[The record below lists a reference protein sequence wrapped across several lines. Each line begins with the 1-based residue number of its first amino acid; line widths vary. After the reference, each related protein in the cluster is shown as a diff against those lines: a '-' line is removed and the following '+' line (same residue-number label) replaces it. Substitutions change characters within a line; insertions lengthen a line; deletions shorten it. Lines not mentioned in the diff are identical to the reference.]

1 MSIPSLTER
10 LDSLSSADKE
20 SEQVVPPETRL
31 DELIPLTDAG
41 QEFEPTQVAGVGG
54 LLRKAVK
61 EAPVRTERPILPE
74 GVDQG
79 KVGTSQVIRES
90 GAKAEVIVQ
99 SAPQMPTTGKPSPT
113 SAEVAAGVPE
123 TAFNLDMIQ
132 DADGVKQFIEAT
144 ARAYGADKIEKISY
158 KQMAEKLSNEG
169 YDEGFIA
176 RIIDPL
182 QATKASPQDAYKMQL
197 ALVDA
202 GKRAFDLGEQVKA
215 AKKAG
220 ELNPELTSAFM
231 QAVALEGTLVKAVR
245 GRQADIARTL
255 GIFSQARQSSAERGA
270 MLEAIMNEA
279 GGIESVHDFANKYT
293 ALASS
298 SARATMAEN
307 GYGNALSRGTDMWMS
322 TWINGLLSN
331 PTTHAKNIAGNL
343 FFGGLQIPE
352 RALASAIGKTRNF
365 MFKGGEDA
373 ISTDEIY
380 AQAMGFLQGIREGG
394 EIAGRAFKSNTPTDP
409 FQKIEATRLNREP
422 FEVDFGDSDT
432 GKAVSGAL
440 RYYGKFVTLPGRALM
455 AEDEFFKGVG
465 YRMELN
471 ALATRESEKMYK
483 ALIGSGVDPDNA
495 ARQSADFM
503 ADMLAN
509 PSDDIRDAAM
519 GVARTVTFTRELG
532 SAERI
537 GGNTVGFNVNL
548 QAMQGAFQNPLLKVF
563 VPFIK
568 TPTNIALEA
577 MARTPG
583 LNFASPR
590 FWGDYNAG
598 GIRRDQAIARVT
610 LGGAM
615 IYSVSAGVF
624 EGRVT
629 GYGPMRMEDKKA
641 LEGTGWQQFSFVF
654 DTKDVSEEMMAKFE
668 KLTTVS
674 RGPDKVYI
682 SYAGL
687 EPIGTLL
694 GIGATSGEYAQMTP
708 GGEDL
713 DKLMMGG
720 ALGVYQYLSEQPML
734 QGFSEIQKVFTSG
747 AKDGPTILY
756 DFINAASKQM
766 SQFVIGGSPV
776 GVHSS
781 FVAGVERIVDP
792 TRSNTMPA
800 EMSTKTG
807 MIEPAV
813 RGFYDAVRY
822 YKSRNPLTSD
832 SLPRSIDPITG
843 EVEMVGKGKLYEMFN
858 PFKESSGKYNQAKAV
873 LVAYGVPMYI
883 PKKSIDGI
891 QLSATQYNRWIELAT
906 QDGALADQ
914 IAYLGESDSIQ
925 NLASQDLGKAQAIIT
940 KVMSDAYS
948 NAKQRLI
955 AEDPDLF
962 DAMQEAKEFKRD
974 YGKYKR

>member
-1 MSIPSLTER
+1 MSIPSLTDR
-10 LDSLSSADKE
+10 LDSLSAADKE
-20 SEQVVPPETRL
+20 SAQVVPPETRL

-41 QEFEPTQVAGVGG
+41 QEFEPVQVASLREKAIGG

-61 EAPVRTERPILPE
+61 EAPVRTERPILPP

-79 KVGTSQVIRES
+79 KVGTSQVIRET
-90 GAKAEVIVQ
+90 GAKGEVIIE
-99 SAPQMPTTGKPSPT
+99 SMPQMPTTGKPSPT
-113 SAEVAAGVPE
+113 PTEKAAGVPE

-132 DADGVKQFIEAT
+132 DEDGVKQFIEAT

-158 KQMAEKLSNEG
+158 KQMAEELSVSG

-215 AKKAG
+215 AKATG
-220 ELNPELTSAFM
+220 ELTPELTSAFM

-255 GIFSQARQSSAERGA
+255 GIFSQARQSSAQRGE

-279 GGIESVHDFANKYT
+279 GGIESVHDFASKYT
-293 ALASS
+293 ALSSS
-298 SARATMAEN
+298 SARANMAEN
-307 GYGNALSRGTDMWMS
+307 GYGNTVRGVFNRLTDMAMS

-331 PTTHAKNIAGNL
+331 FTTHVKNIAGNL

-352 RALASAIGKTRNF
+352 RALASAIGKSRNF
-365 MFKGGEDA
+365 MFKGGEEA
-373 ISTDEIY
+373 ISGNEIY
-380 AQAMGFLQGIREGG
+380 AQAVGFLQGIREGG
-394 EIAGRAFKSNTPTDP
+394 EIAVRAAKNNTPTDP

-422 FEVDFGDSDT
+422 FEMDLGDSET
-432 GKAVSGAL
+432 GKAISGAL
-440 RYYGKFVTLPGRALM
+440 KYWGKFVTLPGRALM
-455 AEDEFFKGVG
+455 AEDEFFKAVG

-471 ALATRESEKMYK
+471 ALATRESEKMYRS
-483 ALIGSGVDPDNA
+483 LVDSGIDPNSA
-495 ARQSADFM
+495 ARQSADFFSN
-503 ADMLAN
+503 MLIN
-509 PSDDIRDAAM
+509 PTDDIQDAAM
-519 GVARTVTFTRELG
+519 GAARTVTFTRELET
-532 SAERI
+532 A
-537 GGNTVGFNVNL
+537 L
-548 QAMQGAFQNPLLKVF
+548 QGVQRAAQNPLIKMF
-563 VPFIK
+563 VPFFK
-568 TPTNIALEA
+568 TPMNIFLEA
-577 MARTPG
+577 ITRTPG
-583 LNFASPR
+583 LNFGSPR
-590 FWGDYNAG
+590 FWGDFNAG

-713 DKLMMGG
+713 DKMMMGG

-756 DFINAASKQM
+756 DFINAASKQV
-766 SQFVIGGSPV
+766 SQFVIGGSPA
-776 GVHSS
+776 GAHSS

-792 TRSNTMPA
+792 TKSNTMPT

-807 MIEPAV
+807 IIEPAV
-813 RGFYDAVRY
+813 RGFYEAVRY

-832 SLPRSIDPITG
+832 SLPRALDPITG

-914 IAYLGESDSIQ
+914 ISYLGESDSMQ
-925 NLASQDLGKAQAIIT
+925 NLAGNDLGKAQAIIS
-940 KVMSDAYS
+940 KVISDAYS
-948 NAKQRLI
+948 NAKQMLI
-955 AEDPDLF
+955 AEDPELF
-962 DAMQEAKEFKRD
+962 DAMRENDEFKRD
-974 YGKYKR
+974 FGKYKR

>member
-10 LDSLSSADKE
+10 LDDLSAADKE
-20 SEQVVPPETRL
+20 SAQVVPLETQMQ
-31 DELIPLTDAG
+31 ELIPLTDAG
-41 QEFEPTQVAGVGG
+41 QQFESVQVAGPIEGLG
-54 LLRKAVK
+54 SLLRKAVK
-61 EAPVRTERPILPE
+61 ETPVRTERPILPQ

-79 KVGTSQVIRES
+79 KVGQSQVIRET
-90 GAKAEVIVQ
+90 GAKGEVIIE
-99 SAPQMPTTGKPSPT
+99 SMPQMPTTGKPSPT
-113 SAEVAAGVPE
+113 SAERAAGVPE

-132 DADGVKQFIEAT
+132 DEDGVKQFIEAT
-144 ARAYGADKIEKISY
+144 ARAYGADKIAKISY
-158 KQMAEKLSNEG
+158 KQMAEELSVSG

-215 AKKAG
+215 AKATG
-220 ELNPELTSAFM
+220 ELTPELTSAFM

-255 GIFSQARQSSAERGA
+255 GIFSQARQSSAQRGE
-270 MLEAIMNEA
+270 MLDAIMNEA
-279 GGIESVHDFANKYT
+279 GGIDSVHDFANKYT
-293 ALASS
+293 ALTSS
-298 SARATMAEN
+298 SARANMAES
-307 GYGNALSRGTDMWMS
+307 GYGNTLKGVLNRTTDMAMS

-352 RALASAIGKTRNF
+352 RALASVIGKTRNF

-373 ISTDEIY
+373 ISTDELY
-380 AQAMGFLQGIREGG
+380 AQAMGFLQGMREGG

-432 GKAVSGAL
+432 AKAVSGAL
-440 RYYGKFVTLPGRALM
+440 SYYGKFVTLPGRALM
-455 AEDEFFKGVG
+455 AEDEFFKAIG

-483 ALIGSGVDPDNA
+483 ALVEGGIDPDNA
-495 ARQSADFM
+495 ARQAADFM
-503 ADMLAN
+503 ADMLVN
-509 PSDDIRDAAM
+509 PTADIQDAAM
-519 GVARTVTFTRELG
+519 GVARTVTFTRELEP
-532 SAERI
+532 A
-537 GGNTVGFNVNL
+537 L
-548 QAMQGAFQNPLLKVF
+548 QGIQRAAQNPLIKMF

-577 MARTPG
+577 ITRTPG

-590 FWGDYNAG
+590 FWGDFNAG

-654 DTKDVSEEMMAKFE
+654 DTKDVSEEMMARFE

-734 QGFSEIQKVFTSG
+734 SGFNDIMKVFTSG

-756 DFINAASKQM
+756 DLINAASKQV
-766 SQFVIGGSPV
+766 SQFAIGGSPV

-792 TRSNTMPA
+792 TKSNTMPT
-800 EMSTKTG
+800 EMGTKTG
-807 MIEPAV
+807 VIEPAV
-813 RGFYDAVRY
+813 KGFYSAVQY

-832 SLPRSIDPITG
+832 SLPRALDPITG

-873 LVAYGVPMYI
+873 LVAYGIPMHI
-883 PKKSIDGI
+883 PKKSMDGI

-906 QDGALADQ
+906 QDGALADE
-914 IAYLGESDSIQ
+914 IAYMGESENIQ
-925 NLASQDLGKAQAIIT
+925 NLASKDLAQAQAMIE
-940 KVMSDAYS
+940 KVISDAYS
-948 NAKQRLI
+948 NAKKMLI
-955 AEDPDLF
+955 SEDPDLA
-962 DAMQEAKEFKRD
+962 DAMQEVKEFKKD
-974 YGKYKR
+974 YGQFKR

>member
-1 MSIPSLTER
+1 
-10 LDSLSSADKE
+10 
-20 SEQVVPPETRL
+20 
-31 DELIPLTDAG
+31 
-41 QEFEPTQVAGVGG
+41 
-54 LLRKAVK
+54 
-61 EAPVRTERPILPE
+61 
-74 GVDQG
+74 
-79 KVGTSQVIRES
+79 
-90 GAKAEVIVQ
+90 
-99 SAPQMPTTGKPSPT
+99 
-113 SAEVAAGVPE
+113 
-123 TAFNLDMIQ
+123 
-132 DADGVKQFIEAT
+132 
-144 ARAYGADKIEKISY
+144 
-158 KQMAEKLSNEG
+158 
-169 YDEGFIA
+169 
-176 RIIDPL
+176 
-182 QATKASPQDAYKMQL
+182 MQL

-215 AKKAG
+215 AKATG
-220 ELNPELTSAFM
+220 ELTPELTSAFM

-255 GIFSQARQSSAERGA
+255 GIFSQARQSSAQRGE

-279 GGIESVHDFANKYT
+279 GGIDSVHDFANKYT
-293 ALASS
+293 ALSSS
-298 SARATMAEN
+298 SARANMAEN
-307 GYGNALSRGTDMWMS
+307 GYGNTLKGNFNRLTDMTMS

-365 MFKGGEDA
+365 MFKGGEEA
-373 ISTDEIY
+373 ISADEIY
-380 AQAMGFLQGIREGG
+380 AQAVGWLQGIREGG
-394 EIAGRAFKSNTPTDP
+394 EIAVRSAKSNTPTDP

-422 FEVDFGDSDT
+422 FEMDFGDSDT
-432 GKAVSGAL
+432 AKALSGAL
-440 RYYGKFVTLPGRALM
+440 KYYGKFVTLPGRALM
-455 AEDEFFKGVG
+455 AEDEFFKAMG

-471 ALATRESEKMYK
+471 ALSVRESEKMYK
-483 ALIGSGVDPDNA
+483 ALVGSGVDPDNA
-495 ARQSADFM
+495 ARQSADFL
-503 ADMLAN
+503 ANMLAN
-509 PSDDIRDAAM
+509 PTADIQDAAM
-519 GVARTVTFTRELG
+519 GAARTVTFTRELEP
-532 SAERI
+532 A
-537 GGNTVGFNVNL
+537 L
-548 QAMQGAFQNPLLKVF
+548 QGIQRAAQNPLIKMF

-577 MARTPG
+577 ITRTPG

-615 IYSVSAGVF
+615 IYSVAAGVF

-641 LEGTGWQQFSFVF
+641 LEGTGWQQFSYSFK
-654 DTKDVSEEMMAKFE
+654 TKDVPEELLAKFE

-674 RGPDKVYI
+674 RGPDEVYI

-694 GIGATSGEYAQMTP
+694 AIGATMGEYAQMTP

-720 ALGVYQYLSEQPML
+720 SLGVYQYLSEQPML
-734 QGFSEIQKVFTSG
+734 QGVSEIQKVFTSG
-747 AKDGPTILY
+747 SKDGPTILY
-756 DFINAASKQM
+756 DLINASSKQM
-766 SQFVIGGSPV
+766 SQFVIGGTPPF
-776 GVHSS
+776 GIHSS
-781 FVAGVERIVDP
+781 FVAGIERIVDP
-792 TRSNTMPA
+792 ERSSTLPA

-807 MIEPAV
+807 IIDPAV
-813 RGFYDAVRY
+813 RGFYSAVQY

-832 SLPRSIDPITG
+832 SLPRALDPITG

-906 QDGALADQ
+906 QDGALAEQ
-914 IAYLGESDSIQ
+914 IAYLGESPAIQ
-925 NLASQDLGKAQAIIT
+925 NKAASNLEEAQAIIT
-940 KVMSDAYS
+940 KTITDAYS
-948 NAKQRLI
+948 VAKERLK

-962 DAMQEAKEFKRD
+962 DALREVDEFKKD
-974 YGKYKR
+974 FGKYKR

>member
-1 MSIPSLTER
+1 M
-10 LDSLSSADKE
+10 
-20 SEQVVPPETRL
+20 
-31 DELIPLTDAG
+31 
-41 QEFEPTQVAGVGG
+41 
-54 LLRKAVK
+54 
-61 EAPVRTERPILPE
+61 
-74 GVDQG
+74 
-79 KVGTSQVIRES
+79 
-90 GAKAEVIVQ
+90 
-99 SAPQMPTTGKPSPT
+99 PQMPTTGKPSPT

-158 KQMAEKLSNEG
+158 KQMAEELSVSG

-182 QATKASPQDAYKMQL
+182 EATKASPQDAYKMQL

-215 AKKAG
+215 AKAAG
-220 ELNPELTSAFM
+220 ELTPELTSAFM

-279 GGIESVHDFANKYT
+279 GGINSVHDFANKYT
-293 ALASS
+293 ALSASG
-298 SARATMAEN
+298 RANMAES
-307 GYGNALSRGTDMWMS
+307 GYGNTLRGNFNRLTDMTMS
-322 TWINGLLSN
+322 TFINGLLSL
-331 PTTHAKNIAGNL
+331 PTTHAKNIAGNT

-365 MFKGGEDA
+365 MFKGGEEA
-373 ISTDEIY
+373 ISTDELY

-394 EIAGRAFKSNTPTDP
+394 EIAVRAVKSNTPTDP

-422 FEVDFGDSDT
+422 FEMDFGDSDT
-432 GKAVSGAL
+432 GKAISGAL
-440 RYYGKFVTLPGRALM
+440 SYYGKFVTLPGRALM
-455 AEDEFFKGVG
+455 AEDEFFKAIG

-471 ALATRESEKMYK
+471 ALATRESEKMYR
-483 ALIGSGVDPDNA
+483 ALVGSGVDPDNA

-503 ADMLAN
+503 ASMLAN
-509 PSDDIRDAAM
+509 PTADIQDAAM
-519 GVARTVTFTRELG
+519 GVSRTVTFTRELEP
-532 SAERI
+532 A
-537 GGNTVGFNVNL
+537 L
-548 QAMQGAFQNPLLKVF
+548 QGIQRAAQNPLIKMF

-577 MARTPG
+577 ITRTPG

-610 LGGAM
+610 LGGAL
-615 IYSVSAGVF
+615 IYSVAAGVF

-629 GYGPMRMEDKKA
+629 GYGPMRLEDKKA

-720 ALGVYQYLSEQPML
+720 SLGVYQYLSEQPML
-734 QGFSEIQKVFTSG
+734 QGVSEIQKVFTSG

-756 DFINAASKQM
+756 DLINAASKQM

-781 FVAGVERIVDP
+781 FIAGIERIVDP
-792 TRSNTMPA
+792 ERSSTLPA

-807 MIEPAV
+807 IIEPAV
-813 RGFYDAVRY
+813 RGFYSAVQY

-832 SLPRSIDPITG
+832 SLPRALDPITG

-858 PFKESSGKYNQAKAV
+858 PFKESNGKYNQAKAV

-925 NLASQDLGKAQAIIT
+925 NLASQDLGKAQAIIS
-940 KVMSDAYS
+940 KVISDAYS
-948 NAKQRLI
+948 NAKQMLM

-962 DAMQEAKEFKRD
+962 DAMRENDEFKRD
-974 YGKYKR
+974 FGKFKR

>member
-10 LDSLSSADKE
+10 LDSLSSAEKE
-20 SEQVVPPETRL
+20 SGEVVPTQTRL

-41 QEFEPTQVAGVGG
+41 QEFEPTQVAGLGG

-61 EAPVRTERPILPE
+61 ETPIRTERPILPP

-79 KVGTSQVIRES
+79 KVGQSQVIRET
-90 GAKAEVIVQ
+90 GAKGEVIIETM
-99 SAPQMPTTGKPSPT
+99 PQMPITGKPSPT
-113 SAEVAAGVPE
+113 TTEKAAGVPE

-158 KQMAEKLSNEG
+158 KQMAEELSVSG

-220 ELNPELTSAFM
+220 QLAPELTSEFM

-255 GIFSQARQSSAERGA
+255 GIFSQARQSSAQRGE
-270 MLEAIMNEA
+270 MLEAIMNET
-279 GGIESVHDFANKYT
+279 GGINSVHDFANKYT
-293 ALASS
+293 ALSSS
-298 SARATMAEN
+298 SARANMSEN
-307 GYGNALSRGTDMWMS
+307 GYATTLKGSFYRLTDMAMS

-352 RALASAIGKTRNF
+352 RALASVIGKTRNF

-373 ISTDEIY
+373 ISTDELY

-394 EIAGRAFKSNTPTDP
+394 EIANRAFKSNTPTDP

-440 RYYGKFVTLPGRALM
+440 SYYGKFVTLPGRALM
-455 AEDEFFKGVG
+455 AEDEFFKAIG

-483 ALIGSGVDPDNA
+483 ALVNGGVDPDNA
-495 ARQSADFM
+495 ARQAADFM
-503 ADMLAN
+503 ADMLVN
-509 PSDDIRDAAM
+509 PTADIQDAAM
-519 GVARTVTFTRELG
+519 SVARTVTFTRELEQG
-532 SAERI
+532 
-537 GGNTVGFNVNL
+537 L
-548 QAMQGAFQNPLLKVF
+548 QGIQRFAQTPLIKMF

-577 MARTPG
+577 ITRTPG

-590 FWGDYNAG
+590 FWGDFNAG

-610 LGGAM
+610 LGSAL

-624 EGRVT
+624 EGRIT
-629 GYGPMRMEDKKA
+629 GYGPMRLEDKKA

-654 DTKDVSEEMMAKFE
+654 DTKDVSEEMMARFE

-694 GIGATSGEYAQMTP
+694 AIGATSGEYSQMTP

-713 DKLMMGG
+713 DKLMLGG
-720 ALGVYQYLSEQPML
+720 ALAVYQYLSEQPML
-734 QGFSEIQKVFTSG
+734 QGVSDIQKVFTSG
-747 AKDGPTILY
+747 AKDAPTRAY
-756 DFINAASKQM
+756 DLINAASKQM
-766 SQFVIGGSPV
+766 SQFLIGGSPF

-792 TRSNTMPA
+792 SKSSTMPA
-800 EMSTKTG
+800 EMSTKVG
-807 MIEPAV
+807 MIDPAV
-813 RGFYDAVRY
+813 RGFYSAVQY

-832 SLPRSIDPITG
+832 SLPRALDPITG

-873 LVAYGVPMYI
+873 LVAYGIPMYI

-914 IAYLGESDSIQ
+914 IAYLGESPAIQ
-925 NLASQDLGKAQAIIT
+925 NKAANDLEEAQSIIS
-940 KVMSDAYS
+940 KVISDAYS
-948 NAKQRLI
+948 NAKQTLI
-955 AEDPDLF
+955 SEDPDLF
-962 DAMQEAKEFKRD
+962 DAMQEVKEFKRD
-974 YGKYKR
+974 QGKYKR

>member
-1 MSIPSLTER
+1 
-10 LDSLSSADKE
+10 
-20 SEQVVPPETRL
+20 
-31 DELIPLTDAG
+31 
-41 QEFEPTQVAGVGG
+41 
-54 LLRKAVK
+54 
-61 EAPVRTERPILPE
+61 
-74 GVDQG
+74 
-79 KVGTSQVIRES
+79 
-90 GAKAEVIVQ
+90 
-99 SAPQMPTTGKPSPT
+99 
-113 SAEVAAGVPE
+113 
-123 TAFNLDMIQ
+123 
-132 DADGVKQFIEAT
+132 
-144 ARAYGADKIEKISY
+144 
-158 KQMAEKLSNEG
+158 
-169 YDEGFIA
+169 
-176 RIIDPL
+176 
-182 QATKASPQDAYKMQL
+182 
-197 ALVDA
+197 
-202 GKRAFDLGEQVKA
+202 
-215 AKKAG
+215 
-220 ELNPELTSAFM
+220 
-231 QAVALEGTLVKAVR
+231 
-245 GRQADIARTL
+245 
-255 GIFSQARQSSAERGA
+255 

-279 GGIESVHDFANKYT
+279 GGIESVHDFASKYT
-293 ALASS
+293 ALSSS
-298 SARATMAEN
+298 SARANMSES
-307 GYGNALSRGTDMWMS
+307 GYGNTLKGTFNRLTDMTMS

-331 PTTHAKNIAGNL
+331 PTTHAKNIAGNT

-365 MFKGGEDA
+365 MFQGGEEA
-373 ISTDEIY
+373 ISGNEVY

-394 EIAGRAFKSNTPTDP
+394 EIAARAVKSNTPTDP
-409 FQKIEATRLNREP
+409 FQKIEATRLNRQP
-422 FEVDFGDSDT
+422 FEADFGDSDT

-440 RYYGKFVTLPGRALM
+440 NYWGKFVTLPGRALM
-455 AEDEFFKGVG
+455 AEDEFFKAIG

-483 ALIGSGVDPDNA
+483 SLVDSGIDPDNA

-503 ADMLAN
+503 AGMLAN
-509 PSDDIRDAAM
+509 PTADIQDAAM
-519 GVARTVTFTRELG
+519 GVSRTVTFTRELEP
-532 SAERI
+532 A
-537 GGNTVGFNVNL
+537 L
-548 QAMQGAFQNPLLKVF
+548 QGIQRAAQNPLIKMF

-577 MARTPG
+577 ITRTPG

-629 GYGPMRMEDKKA
+629 GYGPMRLEDKKA

-654 DTKDVSEEMMAKFE
+654 DTKDVSEEMMARFE

-734 QGFSEIQKVFTSG
+734 SGFNDIQKVFSSG
-747 AKDGPTILY
+747 SKDGPTILY
-756 DFINAASKQM
+756 DLINASSKQM
-766 SQFVIGGSPV
+766 SQFLIGGSPL
-776 GVHSS
+776 GAHSS
-781 FVAGVERIVDP
+781 LVAGVERMVDP
-792 TRSNTMPA
+792 SRSSTLPA

-807 MIEPAV
+807 IIDPAV
-813 RGFYDAVRY
+813 RGFYSAVQY

-832 SLPRSIDPITG
+832 SLPRALDPITG

-906 QDGALADQ
+906 QDGALQDQ
-914 IAYLGESDSIQ
+914 IAYLGESESIQ
-925 NLASQDLGKAQAIIT
+925 NLASQDLGKAQAIIS
-940 KVMSDAYS
+940 KVISDAYS
-948 NAKQRLI
+948 NAKQMLI

-962 DAMQEAKEFKRD
+962 DAMRENDEFKRD
-974 YGKYKR
+974 YGKFKR

>member
-10 LDSLSSADKE
+10 LDDLSSADKE
-20 SEQVVPPETRL
+20 SAQVVPPETRL

-41 QEFEPTQVAGVGG
+41 QEFEPTQVAGIGT

-61 EAPVRTERPILPE
+61 EAPVRTERPILPP

-79 KVGTSQVIRES
+79 KVGTSQVIRET
-90 GAKAEVIVQ
+90 GAKGEVIIE
-99 SAPQMPTTGKPSPT
+99 SMPQMPTTGKPSPT
-113 SAEVAAGVPE
+113 PTEKAAGVPE

-132 DADGVKQFIEAT
+132 DEDGVKQFIEAT
-144 ARAYGADKIEKISY
+144 ARAYGADKIQKISY
-158 KQMAEKLSNEG
+158 KQMAEQLSTEG

-215 AKKAG
+215 AKAIG
-220 ELNPELTSAFM
+220 ELTPELTSAFM

-255 GIFSQARQSSAERGA
+255 GIFSQARQSSAQRGE

-279 GGIESVHDFANKYT
+279 GGIESIHDFASKYT
-293 ALASS
+293 ALSSS
-298 SARATMAEN
+298 SARANLAEN
-307 GYGNALSRGTDMWMS
+307 GYASVLSRGTDLWMS
-322 TWINGLLSN
+322 TFINGLLSN
-331 PTTHAKNIAGNL
+331 PTTHAKNIAGNT

-365 MFKGGEDA
+365 MFKGGEEA
-373 ISTDEIY
+373 ISGNEIY

-394 EIAGRAFKSNTPTDP
+394 EISARAFKSNTPTDP

-422 FEVDFGDSDT
+422 FEIDMGDSDT
-432 GKAVSGAL
+432 GKAMSGAL
-440 RYYGKFVTLPGRALM
+440 KYWGKFVTVPGRALM
-455 AEDEFFKGVG
+455 AEDEFFKAVG

-483 ALIGSGVDPDNA
+483 SLVDSGIDPDNA

-509 PSDDIRDAAM
+509 PTDDIREAAM
-519 GVARTVTFTRELG
+519 GVARTVTFTRELEP
-532 SAERI
+532 A
-537 GGNTVGFNVNL
+537 L
-548 QAMQGAFQNPLLKVF
+548 QGIQRAAQNPLIKMF

-577 MARTPG
+577 ITRTPG

-610 LGGAM
+610 LGSAM

-720 ALGVYQYLSEQPML
+720 TLGVYQYLSEQPML
-734 QGFSEIQKVFTSG
+734 QGFSDIQKVFTSG

-756 DFINAASKQM
+756 DLINAASKQI
-766 SQFVIGGSPV
+766 SQFAIGGSPL
-776 GVHSS
+776 GAHSS
-781 FVAGVERIVDP
+781 LIAGTERIVDP
-792 TRSNTMPA
+792 SKSSTMPA

-807 MIEPAV
+807 IIDPAV
-813 RGFYDAVRY
+813 RGFYSAVQY

-832 SLPRSIDPITG
+832 SLPRALDPITG

-914 IAYLGESDSIQ
+914 IAYLGESESIQ
-925 NLASQDLGKAQAIIT
+925 NLAGNDLGKAQAIIS
-940 KVMSDAYS
+940 KVISDAYS
-948 NAKQRLI
+948 NAKQQLI

-962 DAMQEAKEFKRD
+962 DAMRENDEFKRD
-974 YGKYKR
+974 YGKFKR

>member
-1 MSIPSLTER
+1 MSIPSLTDR
-10 LDSLSSADKE
+10 LDELSSADKE
-20 SEQVVPPETRL
+20 SQQVVPAETRL

-41 QEFEPTQVAGVGG
+41 QEFEPTQVAGPGA

-61 EAPVRTERPILPE
+61 ETPIRTERPILPP

-79 KVGTSQVIRES
+79 KVGQSQVIRET
-90 GAKAEVIVQ
+90 GAKGEVIIE
-99 SAPQMPTTGKPSPT
+99 SMPQMPTTGKPSPT

-144 ARAYGADKIEKISY
+144 ARAYGADKIAKISY
-158 KQMAEKLSNEG
+158 KQMAEELSVSG
-169 YDEGFIA
+169 YDEAFIA

-215 AKKAG
+215 AKATG
-220 ELNPELTSAFM
+220 ELTPELTSAFM

-279 GGIESVHDFANKYT
+279 GGIDSVHDFASKYT
-293 ALASS
+293 ALTSS
-298 SARATMAEN
+298 SARANMAEN
-307 GYGNALSRGTDMWMS
+307 GYGNVLSRGTDMWMS

-331 PTTHAKNIAGNL
+331 PTTHAKNIAGNT

-352 RALASAIGKTRNF
+352 RALASVIGKTRNF
-365 MFKGGEDA
+365 MFKGGEEA

-394 EIAGRAFKSNTPTDP
+394 EIAGRAFKNNTPTDP

-432 GKAVSGAL
+432 AKAVSGAL
-440 RYYGKFVTLPGRALM
+440 SYYGKFVTLPGRALM
-455 AEDEFFKGVG
+455 AEDEFFKAIG

-471 ALATRESEKMYK
+471 ALATRESEKIYK
-483 ALIGSGVDPDNA
+483 SLVESGVTPDNA
-495 ARQSADFM
+495 ARQAADFM
-503 ADMLAN
+503 ADMLVN
-509 PSDDIRDAAM
+509 PTDDIRDAAM
-519 GVARTVTFTRELG
+519 GVSRTVTFTRELEP
-532 SAERI
+532 A
-537 GGNTVGFNVNL
+537 L
-548 QAMQGAFQNPLLKVF
+548 QGIQRAAQNPLIKMF

-577 MARTPG
+577 ISRTPG

-590 FWGDYNAG
+590 FWGDFNAG

-654 DTKDVSEEMMAKFE
+654 DTKDVSEEMMARFE

-734 QGFSEIQKVFTSG
+734 SGFNDIMKVFTSG

-756 DFINAASKQM
+756 DFINAASKQV
-766 SQFVIGGSPV
+766 SQFAVGGAPIIGM
-776 GVHSS
+776 HTS

-792 TRSNTMPA
+792 TRSNTMPS

-807 MIEPAV
+807 VIEPAV

-832 SLPRSIDPITG
+832 SLPRALDPITG

-883 PKKSIDGI
+883 PKKSVDGI

-925 NLASQDLGKAQAIIT
+925 NLASQDLGKAQAIIS
-940 KVMSDAYS
+940 KVISDAYS
-948 NAKQRLI
+948 NAKQMLI
-955 AEDPDLF
+955 AEDPELF
-962 DAMQEAKEFKRD
+962 DAMRENDEFKRD
-974 YGKYKR
+974 FGKFKR

>member
-10 LDSLSSADKE
+10 LDDLSAADKE
-20 SEQVVPPETRL
+20 SAQVVPPETRL

-41 QEFEPTQVAGVGG
+41 QEFEPTQVAGIGT

-61 EAPVRTERPILPE
+61 EAPVRTERPILPP
-74 GVDQG
+74 GVEQG
-79 KVGTSQVIRES
+79 KVGTSQVIRET
-90 GAKAEVIVQ
+90 GAKGEVIIE
-99 SAPQMPTTGKPSPT
+99 SMPQMPTTGKPSPT
-113 SAEVAAGVPE
+113 PTEKAAGVPE

-132 DADGVKQFIEAT
+132 DEDGVKQFIEAT
-144 ARAYGADKIEKISY
+144 ARAYGADKIQKISY
-158 KQMAEKLSNEG
+158 KQMAEELSVSG

-215 AKKAG
+215 AKAAG
-220 ELNPELTSAFM
+220 NLTPELTSAFM

-255 GIFSQARQSSAERGA
+255 GIFSQARQSSAQRGE

-279 GGIESVHDFANKYT
+279 GGIESVHDFASKYT
-293 ALASS
+293 ALSSS
-298 SARATMAEN
+298 SARANLAEN
-307 GYGNALSRGTDMWMS
+307 GYASVLSRGTDIWMS

-331 PTTHAKNIAGNL
+331 PTTHAKNIAGNT

-352 RALASAIGKTRNF
+352 RALASVIGKTRNF
-365 MFKGGEDA
+365 MFKGGEEA
-373 ISTDEIY
+373 ISGNEIY

-394 EIAGRAFKSNTPTDP
+394 EIASRAFKSNTPTDP

-440 RYYGKFVTLPGRALM
+440 KYWGKFVTLPGRALM
-455 AEDEFFKGVG
+455 AEDEFFKGIG

-483 ALIGSGVDPDNA
+483 SLIDSGIDPDNA

-509 PSDDIRDAAM
+509 PTDDIREAAM
-519 GVARTVTFTRELG
+519 AVSRTVTFTRELEP
-532 SAERI
+532 A
-537 GGNTVGFNVNL
+537 L
-548 QAMQGAFQNPLLKVF
+548 QGIQRAAQNPLIKMF

-577 MARTPG
+577 ISRTPI

-590 FWGDYNAG
+590 FWGDWNAG

-654 DTKDVSEEMMAKFE
+654 DAKDVSEEMMAKFE

-734 QGFSEIQKVFTSG
+734 SGFNDIMKVFTSG

-756 DFINAASKQM
+756 DFINAASKQI
-766 SQFVIGGSPV
+766 SQFAIGGSPL
-776 GVHSS
+776 GAHSS
-781 FVAGVERIVDP
+781 LIAGTERIVDP
-792 TRSNTMPA
+792 SKSSTLPA

-807 MIEPAV
+807 IIDPAV
-813 RGFYDAVRY
+813 RGFYSAVQY

-832 SLPRSIDPITG
+832 SLPRALDPITG
-843 EVEMVGKGKLYEMFN
+843 EVETVGKGKLYELFN

-914 IAYLGESDSIQ
+914 ISYLGESDSMQ
-925 NLASQDLGKAQAIIT
+925 NLAGNDLGKAQAIIS
-940 KVMSDAYS
+940 KVISDAYS
-948 NAKQRLI
+948 NAKQMLI
-955 AEDPDLF
+955 AEDPELF
-962 DAMQEAKEFKRD
+962 DAMRENDEFKRD
-974 YGKYKR
+974 FGKYKR

>member
-10 LDSLSSADKE
+10 LDDLSAADKE
-20 SEQVVPPETRL
+20 SAQVVPPETRL

-41 QEFEPTQVAGVGG
+41 QEFEPTQVAGIGT

-61 EAPVRTERPILPE
+61 EAPVRTERPILPP
-74 GVDQG
+74 GADQG
-79 KVGTSQVIRES
+79 KVGTSQVIRET
-90 GAKAEVIVQ
+90 GAKGEVIIE
-99 SAPQMPTTGKPSPT
+99 SMPQMPTTGKPSPT
-113 SAEVAAGVPE
+113 PTEKAAGVPE

-132 DADGVKQFIEAT
+132 DEDGVKQFIEAT
-144 ARAYGADKIEKISY
+144 ARAYGADKIQKISY
-158 KQMAEKLSNEG
+158 KQMAEELSVSG

-215 AKKAG
+215 AKIDG
-220 ELNPELTSAFM
+220 SLTPELTSAFM

-255 GIFSQARQSSAERGA
+255 GIFSQARQSSAQRGE

-279 GGIESVHDFANKYT
+279 GGIDSVHDFASKYT
-293 ALASS
+293 ALSTS
-298 SARATMAEN
+298 SARANMAEN
-307 GYGNALSRGTDMWMS
+307 GYGNVLSRGTDMWMS

-331 PTTHAKNIAGNL
+331 PTTHAKNIAGNT

-352 RALASAIGKTRNF
+352 RALASVIGKTRNF
-365 MFKGGEDA
+365 MFKGGEEA
-373 ISTDEIY
+373 ISGNEIY

-394 EIAGRAFKSNTPTDP
+394 EIAARAFKSNTPTDP

-432 GKAVSGAL
+432 GKAMSGAL
-440 RYYGKFVTLPGRALM
+440 KYWGKIVTLPGRALM
-455 AEDEFFKGVG
+455 AEDEFFKAVG

-483 ALIGSGVDPDNA
+483 SLVDSGIAPDNA
-495 ARQSADFM
+495 ARQAADFM

-509 PSDDIRDAAM
+509 PTDDIRDAAM
-519 GVARTVTFTRELG
+519 AVSRTVTFTRELEP
-532 SAERI
+532 A
-537 GGNTVGFNVNL
+537 L
-548 QAMQGAFQNPLLKVF
+548 QGIQRAAQNPLIKMF

-577 MARTPG
+577 ITRTPG

-590 FWGDYNAG
+590 FWGDWNAG

-654 DTKDVSEEMMAKFE
+654 DAKDVSEEMMARFE

-734 QGFSEIQKVFTSG
+734 SGFNDIMKVFTSG

-756 DFINAASKQM
+756 DFINAASKQI
-766 SQFVIGGSPV
+766 SQFAIGGSPL
-776 GVHSS
+776 GAHSS
-781 FVAGVERIVDP
+781 LIAGTERIVDP
-792 TRSNTMPA
+792 SKSSTMPA

-807 MIEPAV
+807 IIDPAV
-813 RGFYDAVRY
+813 RGFYSAVQY

-832 SLPRSIDPITG
+832 SLPRALDPITG
-843 EVEMVGKGKLYEMFN
+843 EVETVGKGKLYEMFN

-914 IAYLGESDSIQ
+914 ISYLGESDSMQ
-925 NLASQDLGKAQAIIT
+925 NLAGNDLGKAQAIIS
-940 KVMSDAYS
+940 KVISDAYS
-948 NAKQRLI
+948 NAKQMLI

-962 DAMQEAKEFKRD
+962 DAMRENDEFKRD
-974 YGKYKR
+974 FGKYKR

>member
-1 MSIPSLTER
+1 M
-10 LDSLSSADKE
+10 
-20 SEQVVPPETRL
+20 
-31 DELIPLTDAG
+31 
-41 QEFEPTQVAGVGG
+41 
-54 LLRKAVK
+54 
-61 EAPVRTERPILPE
+61 
-74 GVDQG
+74 
-79 KVGTSQVIRES
+79 
-90 GAKAEVIVQ
+90 
-99 SAPQMPTTGKPSPT
+99 PQMPTTGKPSPT
-113 SAEVAAGVPE
+113 AAEKAAGVPE

-132 DADGVKQFIEAT
+132 DEDGVKQFIEAT

-158 KQMAEKLSNEG
+158 KQMAEQLSVSG

-202 GKRAFDLGEQVKA
+202 GKRAFDLGQQVKA
-215 AKKAG
+215 AKDIG
-220 ELNPELTSAFM
+220 ELTPELTSAFM

-255 GIFSQARQSSAERGA
+255 GIFSQARQSSAQRGA
-270 MLEAIMNEA
+270 MLEAIMNET
-279 GGIESVHDFANKYT
+279 GGINSVHDFANKYT
-293 ALASS
+293 ALSSS
-298 SARATMAEN
+298 SARANMAEN
-307 GYGNALSRGTDMWMS
+307 GYGNTLRGNFNRLTDMTMS
-322 TWINGLLSN
+322 TWINGLLSL
-331 PTTHAKNIAGNL
+331 PVTHAKNIAGNT
-343 FFGGLQIPE
+343 FFGGLQMPE
-352 RALASAIGKTRNF
+352 RALASVIGKTRNF
-365 MFKGGEDA
+365 MFKGGEEA
-373 ISTDEIY
+373 ISTDELY

-394 EIAGRAFKSNTPTDP
+394 EIAVRAVKNNTPTDP

-422 FEVDFGDSDT
+422 FEMDFGDSDT
-432 GKAVSGAL
+432 GKAISGAL
-440 RYYGKFVTLPGRALM
+440 SYYGKFVTLPGRALM
-455 AEDEFFKGVG
+455 AEDEFFKAIG

-483 ALIGSGVDPDNA
+483 SLVNSGVAPDNA
-495 ARQSADFM
+495 AQQSADFM
-503 ADMLAN
+503 ASLLAN
-509 PSDDIRDAAM
+509 PTADIQDAAM
-519 GVARTVTFTRELG
+519 GVSRTVTFTRELEP
-532 SAERI
+532 A
-537 GGNTVGFNVNL
+537 L
-548 QAMQGAFQNPLLKVF
+548 QGMQRAAQNPLIKMF

-577 MARTPG
+577 ITRTPG

-615 IYSVSAGVF
+615 IYSVAAGVF

-629 GYGPMRMEDKKA
+629 GYGPMRLEDKKA

-734 QGFSEIQKVFTSG
+734 QGVSEIQKVFTSG
-747 AKDGPTILY
+747 SKDGPTILY
-756 DFINAASKQM
+756 DLINQASKQM
-766 SQFVIGGSPV
+766 SQFVIGGSPA

-781 FVAGVERIVDP
+781 FIAGIERIVDP
-792 TRSNTMPA
+792 ERSSTLPA

-807 MIEPAV
+807 LIEPAV
-813 RGFYDAVRY
+813 RGFYSAVQY

-832 SLPRSIDPITG
+832 SLPRALDPITG

-883 PKKSIDGI
+883 PQKSINGI
-891 QLSATQYNRWIELAT
+891 QLSASQYNRWIELAT
-906 QDGALADQ
+906 QDGLLEQQ
-914 IAYLGESDSIQ
+914 IAYLGESDAIQ
-925 NLASQDLGKAQAIIT
+925 NLASRDLGAAQAIISKT
-940 KVMSDAYS
+940 ITDAYS
-948 NAKQRLI
+948 LAKDRLK

-962 DAMQEAKEFKRD
+962 DALRETDEFKKD
-974 YGKYKR
+974 FGKYKR

>member
-10 LDSLSSADKE
+10 LDDLSAADKE
-20 SEQVVPPETRL
+20 SAQIVPPETRL

-41 QEFEPTQVAGVGG
+41 QEFEPTQVAGLGS
-54 LLRKAVK
+54 LLRKAAK
-61 EAPVRTERPILPE
+61 EAPPRTERPILPE
-74 GVDQG
+74 GVEQG
-79 KVGTSQVIRES
+79 KVGQSQVIRET
-90 GAKAEVIVQ
+90 GAKGEVIVE
-99 SAPQMPTTGKPSPT
+99 SMPQMPTTGKPSPT
-113 SAEVAAGVPE
+113 PTEKAAGVPE

-132 DADGVKQFIEAT
+132 DEDGVKQFIEAT

-158 KQMAEKLSNEG
+158 KQMAEQLSTEG

-182 QATKASPQDAYKMQL
+182 EATKASPQDAYKMQL

-202 GKRAFDLGEQVKA
+202 GKRAFDLGEQVKV
-215 AKKAG
+215 AKAAG
-220 ELNPELTSAFM
+220 ELTPELTSAFM

-255 GIFSQARQSSAERGA
+255 GIFSQARQSSAQRGE

-279 GGIESVHDFANKYT
+279 GGIESVHDFASKYT
-293 ALASS
+293 ALSSS
-298 SARATMAEN
+298 SARANMAES
-307 GYGNALSRGTDMWMS
+307 GYGNTLKGTFNRLTDMTMS

-331 PTTHAKNIAGNL
+331 PTTHAKNIAGNT

-352 RALASAIGKTRNF
+352 RALAAAIGKTRNF
-365 MFKGGEDA
+365 MFQGGEEA
-373 ISTDEIY
+373 ISGNEVY

-394 EIAGRAFKSNTPTDP
+394 EIAARAVKSNTPTDP
-409 FQKIEATRLNREP
+409 FQKIEATRLNRQP
-422 FEVDFGDSDT
+422 FEADFGDSDT

-440 RYYGKFVTLPGRALM
+440 NYWGKFVTLPGRALM
-455 AEDEFFKGVG
+455 AEDEFFKAVG

-483 ALIGSGVDPDNA
+483 SLVDSGIDPDNA

-503 ADMLAN
+503 AGMLAN
-509 PSDDIRDAAM
+509 PTADIQDAAM
-519 GVARTVTFTRELG
+519 GVSRTVTFTRELEP
-532 SAERI
+532 A
-537 GGNTVGFNVNL
+537 L
-548 QAMQGAFQNPLLKVF
+548 QGIQRAAQNPLIKMF

-577 MARTPG
+577 ITRTPG

-629 GYGPMRMEDKKA
+629 GYGPMRLEDKKA

-734 QGFSEIQKVFTSG
+734 SGFNDIQKVFSSG
-747 AKDGPTILY
+747 SKDGPTILY
-756 DFINAASKQM
+756 DLINASSKQM
-766 SQFVIGGSPV
+766 SQFLIGGSPL
-776 GVHSS
+776 GAHSS
-781 FVAGVERIVDP
+781 LVAGVERMVDP
-792 TRSNTMPA
+792 SRSSTLPA

-807 MIEPAV
+807 IIEPAV
-813 RGFYDAVRY
+813 QGFYSAVQY

-832 SLPRSIDPITG
+832 SLPRALDPITG

-891 QLSATQYNRWIELAT
+891 QLSAIQYNRWIELAT
-906 QDGALADQ
+906 QDGALQDQ
-914 IAYLGESDSIQ
+914 IAYLGESESIQ
-925 NLASQDLGKAQAIIT
+925 NLASSDLGKAQAIIS
-940 KVMSDAYS
+940 KVISDAYS
-948 NAKQRLI
+948 NAKQMLI

-962 DAMQEAKEFKRD
+962 DAMRENDEFKRD
-974 YGKYKR
+974 YGKFKR

>member
-10 LDSLSSADKE
+10 LDDLSSADKE
-20 SEQVVPPETRL
+20 SQQVVPPETRL

-41 QEFEPTQVAGVGG
+41 QEFEPTQVAGVSS
-54 LLRKAVK
+54 LLRKAIK

-74 GVDQG
+74 GVAQG
-79 KVGTSQVIRES
+79 KVGQSQVIRET
-90 GAKAEVIVQ
+90 GAKGEVIIE
-99 SAPQMPTTGKPSPT
+99 SMPQMPTTGKPSPT
-113 SAEVAAGVPE
+113 PTEKAAGVQE

-132 DADGVKQFIEAT
+132 DVDGVKQFIEAT

-158 KQMAEKLSNEG
+158 KQMAEELSVSG

-215 AKKAG
+215 AKATG
-220 ELNPELTSAFM
+220 ELTPELTSAFM

-255 GIFSQARQSSAERGA
+255 GIFSQARQSSAQRGE

-279 GGIESVHDFANKYT
+279 GGIDSVHDFASKYT
-293 ALASS
+293 ALSASG
-298 SARATMAEN
+298 RANMAES
-307 GYGNALSRGTDMWMS
+307 GYGNTLRGTLNRLTDMTMS

-331 PTTHAKNIAGNL
+331 FTTHFKNIAGNA
-343 FFGGLQIPE
+343 FFGGLQVPE
-352 RALASAIGKTRNF
+352 RALASVIGKTRNF

-394 EIAGRAFKSNTPTDP
+394 EIASRAFKSNTPTDP

-422 FEVDFGDSDT
+422 FEMDFGDSET
-432 GKAVSGAL
+432 GKAISGAL
-440 RYYGKFVTLPGRALM
+440 SYWGKFVTLPGRALM
-455 AEDEFFKGVG
+455 AEDEFFKAIG

-483 ALIGSGVDPDNA
+483 SLVESGVTPDNA
-495 ARQSADFM
+495 ARQAADFM
-503 ADMLAN
+503 ANMLAN
-509 PSDDIRDAAM
+509 PTDDIRDAAM
-519 GVARTVTFTRELG
+519 GSARTVTFTRELET
-532 SAERI
+532 A
-537 GGNTVGFNVNL
+537 L
-548 QAMQGAFQNPLLKVF
+548 QGVQRAAQNPLIKMF
-563 VPFIK
+563 VPFFK
-568 TPTNIALEA
+568 TPMNIFLEA
-577 MARTPG
+577 ITRTPG
-583 LNFASPR
+583 LNFGSPR
-590 FWGDYNAG
+590 FWGDFNAG

-654 DTKDVSEEMMAKFE
+654 NTKDVDPELLAKFE

-713 DKLMMGG
+713 DKMMMGG

-756 DFINAASKQM
+756 DFINAASKQV
-766 SQFVIGGSPV
+766 SQFAIGGSPA
-776 GVHSS
+776 GAHSS
-781 FVAGVERIVDP
+781 LVAAVERIVDP
-792 TRSNTMPA
+792 TKSNTMPA

-807 MIEPAV
+807 IIEPAV

-832 SLPRSIDPITG
+832 SLPRALDPITG

-883 PKKSIDGI
+883 PKKSVDGI

-906 QDGALADQ
+906 QDGVLAEQ
-914 IAYLGESDSIQ
+914 IAFLGESDDIQ
-925 NLASQDLGKAQAIIT
+925 NLASRDLGAAQAIIT
-940 KVMSDAYS
+940 KTITDAYS
-948 NAKQRLI
+948 VAKERLK

-962 DAMQEAKEFKRD
+962 DALREVDEFKKD
-974 YGKYKR
+974 FGKFKR

>member
-1 MSIPSLTER
+1 M
-10 LDSLSSADKE
+10 
-20 SEQVVPPETRL
+20 Q
-31 DELIPLTDAG
+31 ELVPLTDAG
-41 QEFEPTQVAGVGG
+41 QEFEPTQVAGVGS

-79 KVGTSQVIRES
+79 RVGQSQVIRET
-90 GAKAEVIVQ
+90 GAKGEVIVQ

-158 KQMAEKLSNEG
+158 KQMAEELSVSG

-182 QATKASPQDAYKMQL
+182 EATKASPQDAYKMQL

-215 AKKAG
+215 AKATG
-220 ELNPELTSAFM
+220 QLTPELTSAFM

-307 GYGNALSRGTDMWMS
+307 GYGNTLSRGTDMWMS

-365 MFKGGEDA
+365 MFKGGEEA

-394 EIAGRAFKSNTPTDP
+394 EIAARAFKNNTPTDP
-409 FQKIEATRLNREP
+409 FQKIEATRLNRQP

-440 RYYGKFVTLPGRALM
+440 SYYGTFVTLPGRALM
-455 AEDEFFKGVG
+455 AEDEFFKAIG

-483 ALIGSGVDPDNA
+483 ALVSSGIDPDNA

-503 ADMLAN
+503 ADMLDN
-509 PSDDIRDAAM
+509 PSADIRDAAM
-519 GVARTVTFTRELG
+519 GVARTVTFTRELEP
-532 SAERI
+532 A
-537 GGNTVGFNVNL
+537 L
-548 QAMQGAFQNPLLKVF
+548 QGIQRAAQNPLIKMF

-577 MARTPG
+577 ISRTPG

-590 FWGDYNAG
+590 FWGDFNAG

-615 IYSVSAGVF
+615 IYSVAAGVF

-641 LEGTGWQQFSFVF
+641 LEGTGWQQFSVSFN
-654 DTKDVSEEMMAKFE
+654 TKDVDPELLAKFE

-694 GIGATSGEYAQMTP
+694 GIGATAGEYAQMTP

-713 DKLMMGG
+713 DKLAMGG

-734 QGFSEIQKVFTSG
+734 SGFSDIMKVFTSG

-766 SQFVIGGSPV
+766 SQFAIGGAPII
-776 GVHSS
+776 GVHTS

-807 MIEPAV
+807 VIEPAV

-832 SLPRSIDPITG
+832 SLPRALDPITG

-925 NLASQDLGKAQAIIT
+925 NLASNDLGKAQAIIS
-940 KVMSDAYS
+940 KVISDAYS
-948 NAKQRLI
+948 NAKQMLI
-955 AEDPDLF
+955 AEDPELF
-962 DAMQEAKEFKRD
+962 DAMRENDEFKRD

>member
-10 LDSLSSADKE
+10 LDDLSSADKE
-20 SEQVVPPETRL
+20 SQQVVPLETQMQ
-31 DELIPLTDAG
+31 ELVPLTNEG
-41 QEFEPTQVAGVGG
+41 QQFDPVQVAGPVEGLG
-54 LLRKAVK
+54 SLLRKAVK
-61 EAPVRTERPILPE
+61 EAPVRTERPILPP

-79 KVGTSQVIRES
+79 KVGQSQVIRET
-90 GAKAEVIVQ
+90 GAKGEVIIQ

-158 KQMAEKLSNEG
+158 KQMAEELSVSG

-182 QATKASPQDAYKMQL
+182 EATKASPQDAYKMQL

-215 AKKAG
+215 AKATG
-220 ELNPELTSAFM
+220 QLTPELTSAFM

-394 EIAGRAFKSNTPTDP
+394 EIAARAFKSNTPTDP

-440 RYYGKFVTLPGRALM
+440 SYYGKFVTLPGRALM
-455 AEDEFFKGVG
+455 AEDEFFKAIG

-483 ALIGSGVDPDNA
+483 ALVGSGIDPDNA

-519 GVARTVTFTRELG
+519 GVARTVTFTRELEP
-532 SAERI
+532 A
-537 GGNTVGFNVNL
+537 L
-548 QAMQGAFQNPLLKVF
+548 QGIQRAAQNPLIKMF

-577 MARTPG
+577 ISRTPG

-590 FWGDYNAG
+590 FWGDFNAG

-654 DTKDVSEEMMAKFE
+654 DTKDVSEEMMARFE

-713 DKLMMGG
+713 DKLAMGG

-734 QGFSEIQKVFTSG
+734 QGFSDIQKVFTSG

-766 SQFVIGGSPV
+766 SQFAIGGSPV

-832 SLPRSIDPITG
+832 SLPRALDPITG
-843 EVEMVGKGKLYEMFN
+843 EAEMVGKGKLYEMFN

-906 QDGALADQ
+906 QDGVLADR
-914 IAYLGESDSIQ
+914 ISYLGESPAIQ
-925 NLASQDLGKAQAIIT
+925 SKAADNLEEVQAIIT
-940 KVMSDAYS
+940 KTMSDAYS
-948 NAKQRLI
+948 SAKERLI
-955 AEDPDLF
+955 AEDPDLA
-962 DAMQEAKEFKRD
+962 DAMQEVKEFKRD

>member
-31 DELIPLTDAG
+31 DELVPLTDVG
-41 QEFEPTQVAGVGG
+41 QEFEPTQVAGPGG
-54 LLRKAVK
+54 LLRKAIK

-74 GVDQG
+74 GVPQG
-79 KVGTSQVIRES
+79 KVGQSQVIRET
-90 GAKAEVIVQ
+90 GAKGEVIIE
-99 SAPQMPTTGKPSPT
+99 SMPQMPTTGKPSPT
-113 SAEVAAGVPE
+113 TAEVAAGVPE

-158 KQMAEKLSNEG
+158 KQMAEELSVSG

-215 AKKAG
+215 AKANG
-220 ELNPELTSAFM
+220 DLTPELTSAFM

-255 GIFSQARQSSAERGA
+255 GIFSQARQSSAQRGE

-279 GGIESVHDFANKYT
+279 GGIDSVHDFASKYT
-293 ALASS
+293 ALSASG
-298 SARATMAEN
+298 RANMAES
-307 GYGNALSRGTDMWMS
+307 GYGNTLRGTFNRLTDMTMS

-331 PTTHAKNIAGNL
+331 FTTHFKNIAGNL
-343 FFGGLQIPE
+343 FFGGLQVPE
-352 RALASAIGKTRNF
+352 RALASAIGKSRNF

-394 EIAGRAFKSNTPTDP
+394 EIASRAFKNNTPTDP

-422 FEVDFGDSDT
+422 FEMDLGDSDT
-432 GKAVSGAL
+432 GKAISGAL
-440 RYYGKFVTLPGRALM
+440 SYWGKFVTLPGRALM
-455 AEDEFFKGVG
+455 AEDEFFKAVG

-483 ALIGSGVDPDNA
+483 SLVNSGVDPDSA

-503 ADMLAN
+503 AGILAN
-509 PSDDIRDAAM
+509 PTPDIQDAAM
-519 GVARTVTFTRELG
+519 GAARTVTFTRELET
-532 SAERI
+532 A
-537 GGNTVGFNVNL
+537 L
-548 QAMQGAFQNPLLKVF
+548 QGVQRAAQNPLIKMF
-563 VPFIK
+563 VPFFK
-568 TPTNIALEA
+568 TPMNIFLEA
-577 MARTPG
+577 ITRTPG
-583 LNFASPR
+583 LNFGSPR
-590 FWGDYNAG
+590 FWGDFNAG
-598 GIRRDQAIARVT
+598 GIRRDQAMARVT

-615 IYSVSAGVF
+615 IYSVAAGVF

-629 GYGPMRMEDKKA
+629 GYGPMRLEDKKA

-654 DTKDVSEEMMAKFE
+654 NTKDVSEELLARFE

-713 DKLMMGG
+713 DKLAMGG

-734 QGFSEIQKVFTSG
+734 QGFSDIQKVFTSG

-756 DFINAASKQM
+756 DFINAASKQV
-766 SQFVIGGSPV
+766 SQFMIGGSPA
-776 GVHSS
+776 GAHSS
-781 FVAGVERIVDP
+781 LVAAVERIVDP
-792 TRSNTMPA
+792 TKSNTMPT

-807 MIEPAV
+807 IIEPAV
-813 RGFYDAVRY
+813 RGFYDAVQY
-822 YKSRNPLTSD
+822 YKSRNPLTSN
-832 SLPRSIDPITG
+832 SLPRALDPITG

-914 IAYLGESDSIQ
+914 IAYLGESESIQ
-925 NLASQDLGKAQAIIT
+925 NLASNDLGKAQAVIS
-940 KVMSDAYS
+940 KVISDAYS
-948 NAKQRLI
+948 EAKKALI

-962 DAMQEAKEFKRD
+962 EAMREVDEFKRD
-974 YGKYKR
+974 YGKFKR

>member
-10 LDSLSSADKE
+10 LDDLSSADKE
-20 SEQVVPPETRL
+20 SAQVVPPETRL

-61 EAPVRTERPILPE
+61 EAPIRTERPILPP
-74 GVDQG
+74 GVEQG
-79 KVGTSQVIRES
+79 KVGTSQVIRET
-90 GAKAEVIVQ
+90 GAKGEVIIE
-99 SAPQMPTTGKPSPT
+99 SMPQMPTTGKPSPT

-132 DADGVKQFIEAT
+132 DEDGVKQFIEAT

-158 KQMAEKLSNEG
+158 KQMAEELSAEG

-215 AKKAG
+215 AKITG
-220 ELNPELTSAFM
+220 ELTPEISSAFM
-231 QAVALEGTLVKAVR
+231 QAVALEGALAKAVKQ
-245 GRQADIARTL
+245 RQTDIARTL
-255 GIFSQARQSSAERGA
+255 GVLSQARQSSAQRGA
-270 MLEAIMNEA
+270 MLESIMNEA
-279 GGIESVHDFANKYT
+279 GGIESVHDFASKYT
-293 ALASS
+293 ALSSS
-298 SARATMAEN
+298 SARANLAEN
-307 GYGNALSRGTDMWMS
+307 GYGNVLSRGTDMWMS

-331 PTTHAKNIAGNL
+331 PTTHAKNIAGNT

-365 MFKGGEDA
+365 MFKGGEEA
-373 ISTDEIY
+373 ISGNEIY

-394 EIAGRAFKSNTPTDP
+394 EIAARAAKSNTPTDP
-409 FQKIEATRLNREP
+409 FQKIEATRLNRQP

-432 GKAVSGAL
+432 GKAMSGAL
-440 RYYGKFVTLPGRALM
+440 HYWGQIVTLPGRALM
-455 AEDEFFKGVG
+455 AEDEFFKAVG

-483 ALIGSGVDPDNA
+483 ALVDSNVAPDNA
-495 ARQSADFM
+495 AQQSANFM

-509 PSDDIRDAAM
+509 PTADIQDAAM
-519 GVARTVTFTRELG
+519 GVARTVTFTRELEP
-532 SAERI
+532 A
-537 GGNTVGFNVNL
+537 L
-548 QAMQGAFQNPLLKVF
+548 QGIQRAAQNPLIKMF

-577 MARTPG
+577 ITRTPG

-654 DTKDVSEEMMAKFE
+654 DTKDVSEEMMARFE

-734 QGFSEIQKVFTSG
+734 SGFNDIQKVFTSG

-756 DFINAASKQM
+756 DFINAASKQV
-766 SQFVIGGSPV
+766 SQFAIGGSPL
-776 GVHSS
+776 GAHSS
-781 FVAGVERIVDP
+781 LIAGTERIVDP
-792 TRSNTMPA
+792 SKSSTMPA

-807 MIEPAV
+807 IIDPAV
-813 RGFYDAVRY
+813 RGFYSAVQY

-832 SLPRSIDPITG
+832 SLPRALDPITG

-891 QLSATQYNRWIELAT
+891 QLSATQYNRWIEMAT

-914 IAYLGESDSIQ
+914 IAYLGESESIQ
-925 NLASQDLGKAQAIIT
+925 NLAGNDLGKAQAIIS
-940 KVMSDAYS
+940 KVISDAYS
-948 NAKQRLI
+948 NAKQMLI
-955 AEDPDLF
+955 AEDPELF
-962 DAMQEAKEFKRD
+962 DAMRENDEFKRD
-974 YGKYKR
+974 YGKFKR

>member
-10 LDSLSSADKE
+10 LDDLSAADKE
-20 SEQVVPPETRL
+20 SAQVVPPETRL

-41 QEFEPTQVAGVGG
+41 QEFEPTQVAGIGT

-61 EAPVRTERPILPE
+61 EAPVRTERPILPP

-79 KVGTSQVIRES
+79 KVGTSQVIRET
-90 GAKAEVIVQ
+90 GAKGEVIIE
-99 SAPQMPTTGKPSPT
+99 SMPQMPTTGKPSPT
-113 SAEVAAGVPE
+113 PTEKAAGVPE

-158 KQMAEKLSNEG
+158 KQMAEELSVSG

-215 AKKAG
+215 AKIDG
-220 ELNPELTSAFM
+220 SLTPELTSAFM

-255 GIFSQARQSSAERGA
+255 GIFSQARQSSAQRGE
-270 MLEAIMNEA
+270 MLDAIMNEA
-279 GGIESVHDFANKYT
+279 GGIDSVHDFASKYT
-293 ALASS
+293 ALSSS
-298 SARATMAEN
+298 SARANLAEN
-307 GYGNALSRGTDMWMS
+307 GYASVLSRGTDIWMS

-331 PTTHAKNIAGNL
+331 PTTHAKNIAGNT

-352 RALASAIGKTRNF
+352 RALASVIGKTRNF
-365 MFKGGEDA
+365 MFKDGEEA
-373 ISTDEIY
+373 VSMNEVY

-440 RYYGKFVTLPGRALM
+440 KYWGKFVTLPGRALM
-455 AEDEFFKGVG
+455 AEDEFFKGIG

-483 ALIGSGVDPDNA
+483 SLVDSGIDPDNA

-509 PSDDIRDAAM
+509 PTDDIREAAM
-519 GVARTVTFTRELG
+519 AVSRTVTFTRELEP
-532 SAERI
+532 A
-537 GGNTVGFNVNL
+537 L
-548 QAMQGAFQNPLLKVF
+548 QGIQRAAQNPLIKMF

-577 MARTPG
+577 ISRTPI

-590 FWGDYNAG
+590 FWGDWNAG

-654 DTKDVSEEMMAKFE
+654 DAKDVSEEMMARFE

-734 QGFSEIQKVFTSG
+734 SGFNDIMKVFTSG

-756 DFINAASKQM
+756 DFINAASKQI
-766 SQFVIGGSPV
+766 SQFAIGGSPL
-776 GVHSS
+776 GAHSS
-781 FVAGVERIVDP
+781 LIAGTERIVDP
-792 TRSNTMPA
+792 SKSSTMPA

-807 MIEPAV
+807 IIDPAV
-813 RGFYDAVRY
+813 RGFYSAVQY

-832 SLPRSIDPITG
+832 SLPRALDPITG
-843 EVEMVGKGKLYEMFN
+843 EVETVGKGKLYEMFN

-914 IAYLGESDSIQ
+914 ISYLGESDSMQ
-925 NLASQDLGKAQAIIT
+925 NLAGNDLGKAQAIIS
-940 KVMSDAYS
+940 KVISDAYS
-948 NAKQRLI
+948 NAKQMLI

-962 DAMQEAKEFKRD
+962 DAMRENDEFKRD
-974 YGKYKR
+974 FGKYKR

>member
-10 LDSLSSADKE
+10 LDDLSSADKE
-20 SEQVVPPETRL
+20 SQQVVPLETQMQ
-31 DELIPLTDAG
+31 ELVPLTDAG
-41 QEFEPTQVAGVGG
+41 QEFDPVQVAGPGG
-54 LLRKAVK
+54 IFRKIIK

-74 GVDQG
+74 GVPQG
-79 KVGTSQVIRES
+79 KVGQSQVIRET
-90 GAKAEVIVQ
+90 GAKGEVIIE
-99 SAPQMPTTGKPSPT
+99 SMPQMPTTGKPSPT
-113 SAEVAAGVPE
+113 PTEKAAGVPE

-132 DADGVKQFIEAT
+132 DEDGVKQFIEAT

-158 KQMAEKLSNEG
+158 KQMAEELSVSG

-215 AKKAG
+215 AKATG
-220 ELNPELTSAFM
+220 ELTPELTSAFM
-231 QAVALEGTLVKAVR
+231 QAVALEGALVKAVR

-255 GIFSQARQSSAERGA
+255 GIFSQARQSSAQRGE

-279 GGIESVHDFANKYT
+279 GGIDSVHDFASKYT
-293 ALASS
+293 ALSSS
-298 SARATMAEN
+298 SARANMAEN
-307 GYGNALSRGTDMWMS
+307 GYGNVLSRGTDMWMS

-352 RALASAIGKTRNF
+352 RALASVIGKTRNF

-380 AQAMGFLQGIREGG
+380 AQAIGFLQGIREGG

-440 RYYGKFVTLPGRALM
+440 SYWGKFVTLPGRALM
-455 AEDEFFKGVG
+455 AEDEFFKAVG

-483 ALIGSGVDPDNA
+483 SLVESGIDPNNA

-503 ADMLAN
+503 ADLLAN
-509 PSDDIRDAAM
+509 PTDDIRDAAM
-519 GVARTVTFTRELG
+519 GVARTVTFTRELEP
-532 SAERI
+532 A
-537 GGNTVGFNVNL
+537 L
-548 QAMQGAFQNPLLKVF
+548 QGIQRAAQNPLIKMF

-577 MARTPG
+577 ISRTPG

-590 FWGDYNAG
+590 FWGDFNAG

-629 GYGPMRMEDKKA
+629 GYGPMRREDKKA
-641 LEGTGWQQFSFVF
+641 LEGTGWQQFSVSFN
-654 DTKDVSEEMMAKFE
+654 TKDVDPELLAKFE

-674 RGPDKVYI
+674 RGPDKIYI

-694 GIGATSGEYAQMTP
+694 GIGATAGEYAQMTP

-713 DKLMMGG
+713 DKIMMGG

-734 QGFSEIQKVFTSG
+734 SGFNDIMKVFTSG

-756 DFINAASKQM
+756 DLIYAASKQV
-766 SQFVIGGSPV
+766 SQFAIGGSPL
-776 GVHSS
+776 GAHSS
-781 FVAGVERIVDP
+781 FVAGVERVMDP
-792 TRSNTMPA
+792 AKSNTMPS

-807 MIEPAV
+807 VIEPAV
-813 RGFYDAVRY
+813 KAGYEAIRY
-822 YKSRNPLTSD
+822 YQSRNPLTSD

-843 EVEMVGKGKLYEMFN
+843 EIETVGKGKLYEMFN

-925 NLASQDLGKAQAIIT
+925 NLASNDLGKAQAIIS
-940 KVMSDAYS
+940 KVISDAYS
-948 NAKQRLI
+948 NAKQMLI
-955 AEDPDLF
+955 AEDPELF
-962 DAMQEAKEFKRD
+962 DAMRENDEFKKD
-974 YGKYKR
+974 FGKFKR